1 MTLSVAGWCTSSRI
15 VDALEL
21 PPRQHT
27 QHAIIDIKETKTIEP
42 IVVPIIMSLDAYV
55 KRGLRGLFVG
65 LYVGEVFC
73 TVIIVSAVAS
83 VNPKDRNEL
92 LMDPLATP
100 LLRFVLIKSKLPL
113 GTLILYTTLAAVASK
128 WRLVV
133 LNVDILVT
141 DT

>member
-1 MTLSVAGWCTSSRI
+1 M
-15 VDALEL
+15 
-21 PPRQHT
+21 
-27 QHAIIDIKETKTIEP
+27 
-42 IVVPIIMSLDAYV
+42 MSLDAYV

-73 TVIIVSAVAS
+73 TVIAVLAVAPLK
-83 VNPKDRNEL
+83 PKDLKEL
-92 LMDPLATP
+92 LMEPLVTP

-133 LNVDILVT
+133 FNVDILETVT
-141 DT
+141 